1 MSSHIILYNSIY
13 SNKIDLYTIFTSFF
27 QNSFLIQDNIEY
39 IYSFLIPK
47 NMNKLFK
54 IYYYRNIIDNYILT
68 NQLWYTQLY
77 YNEFIYKITYYKI
90 SNNIDKIRWFQL
102 FIQNAIYFQNHKFY
116 FFSHSKH
123 YKYLYHK
130 YNYNFNIQ
138 E

>member
-1 MSSHIILYNSIY
+1 MTSSIISFNSI
-13 SNKIDLYTIFTSFF
+13 NLNEINPYTIFTSLF
-27 QNSFLIQDNIEY
+27 QNCFLIQDNIDY
-39 IYSFLIPK
+39 IYSFLMPK

-54 IYYYRNIIDNYILT
+54 IYYYRNIIDNYTLT

-77 YNEFIYKITYYKI
+77 YNEFIFKITYYRI

-116 FFSHSKH
+116 FFSHSED

-130 YNYNFNIQ
+130 YNYNGIIQ